1 MPDELGPVPPGRDPF
16 ERTNLWQLYTALAL
30 GPERVRFIALWNGEK
45 SGKQGG
51 TDHMIESVRK
61 RSGRVYV
68 IDTNVLLKETRQRR
82 R

>member
-1 MPDELGPVPPGRDPF
+1 
-16 ERTNLWQLYTALAL
+16 
-30 GPERVRFIALWNGEK
+30 
-45 SGKQGG
+45 
-51 TDHMIESVRK
+51 VRK